1 MSWKSILKEDYKD
14 LMDNPQVREGY
25 NRARDKDITI
35 FRIAERFYGVPTRVK
50 IEDLL
55 AEIRSA
61 MNHNE
66 GKEYQELK
74 EMESQLERLQ

>member
-1 MSWKSILKEDYKD
+1 MSWKDIIKEDKEN
-14 LMDNPQVREGY
+14 LMDNPIVRAGY
-25 NRARDKDITI
+25 NKARDKDITI

-74 EMESQLERLQ
+74 EMESQLERLR